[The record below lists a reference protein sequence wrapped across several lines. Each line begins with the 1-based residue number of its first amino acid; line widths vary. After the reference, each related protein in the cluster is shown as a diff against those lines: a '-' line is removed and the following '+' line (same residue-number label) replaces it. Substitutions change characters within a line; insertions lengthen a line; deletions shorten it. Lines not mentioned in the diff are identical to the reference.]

1 MLMIFF
7 FFTLEKYFYD
17 ISILFFLFLF
27 WQSMSLFSSHKSVR
41 NGRHVVEEYLGSN
54 EARKKKNNSTT
65 SGE

>member
-1 MLMIFF
+1 MIFLSSFF
-7 FFTLEKYFYD
+7 FF
-17 ISILFFLFLF
+17 FFGK
-27 WQSMSLFSSHKSVR
+27 SMSLFSSHKSVR